1 MVKSEDNDGPLIKNP
16 FVCNS
21 ATQVR
26 ISLDKD
32 PRRCKGNT
40 SYVNEYQTPNGNIHM
55 VNQLDPKLSYCFG
68 DKENK
73 PMVGMDNYDYEVPAD
88 TLNKLRTDEKEPHKE
103 GLPLSF
109 LQVQSEEEGIEWYK
123 LNYPKIP
130 DELLPIIARYHWGEP
145 ITKKGLKNEKKKIVK
160 KAQKKG
166 LVIENKKI
174 ELKFD

>member
-1 MVKSEDNDGPLIKNP
+1 MVNFDDKDGNLIKNP

-26 ISLDKD
+26 LSLDKD

-40 SYVNEYQTPNGNIHM
+40 SFIQEFQIPNGNIHM
-55 VNQLDPKLSYCFG
+55 INQLDPKLSYCFG

-73 PMVGMDNYDYEVPAD
+73 PLVGIDNYDYEIPAE
-88 TLNKLRTDEKEPHKE
+88 TLNKLRTDDKEPHKD

-109 LQVQSEEEGIEWYK
+109 LQITSETEGIEWYK
-123 LNYPKIP
+123 LHYPKIP

-145 ITKKGLKNEKKKIVK
+145 ITKKSLKNEKKKIIK

-166 LVIENKKI
+166 LVIESKKI
-174 ELKFD
+174 ELNFD